1 MAWDYDWKLG
11 PKGGTLIDLDV
22 YCDLVRLDVGAD
34 PIGAKR
40 GVNVINPYR
49 HGTVAVEHKY
59 NTELLIPLEL
69 GFKGTTPTTISNNK
83 TTVEKNLFGVK
94 GLATLRRTTPEDTV
108 EAYVEP
114 VTPSIPT
121 QNRFVYLYLLTA
133 PEGFWRSTTQTTDS
147 TTPIAVG
154 GNGSVAD
161 VIIDIIG
168 GTGVVVTMT
177 ADGAT
182 ITITGATP
190 AGGVR
195 VDLEAGS
202 VTKITGGADYHEFV
216 AFNRPYRVILEP
228 GDNAFTTAGTPT
240 SVTFKWFDK
249 YR

>member
-1 MAWDYDWKLG
+1 MVWDYDWKLG
-11 PKGGTLIDLDV
+11 PKGGTLITLDV
-22 YCDLVRLDVGAD
+22 HCDLIRLVDGAE
-34 PIGAKR
+34 PIAAKR
-40 GVNVINPYR
+40 GVNVVNPYR
-49 HGTVAVEHKY
+49 HGTIAVAHKY
-59 NTELLIPLEL
+59 TTEMLVPLEL
-69 GFKGTTPTTISNNK
+69 GFKGATPTAIWSNK
-83 TTVEKNLFGVK
+83 ETVEKNLFGLK
-94 GLATLRRTTPEDTV
+94 GLATLRRTLPATTV

-114 VTPSIPT
+114 LSPSSST
-121 QNRFVYLYLLTA
+121 QSLHDYLYLLTA
-133 PEGFWRSTTQTTDS
+133 PEGYWRSTTQTTDS
-147 TTPIAVG
+147 TSPVVVG

-161 VIIDIIG
+161 AIIDIIG

-195 VDLEAGS
+195 VDLDAGS

-216 AFNRPYRVILEP
+216 SFNRPYRIILESGNNP
-228 GDNAFTTAGTPT
+228 FTTTGTPT